1 MNQTGVYL
9 IAAAFAL
16 HGFGMLLAG
25 LRMPVTLQREGQP
38 FGHSWLL
45 SRLGLQTETVLAT
58 IIWGLAGIG
67 FIVAGVGFALEQ
79 GWWVLGAWLG
89 APLTIA
95 AVALWFGAV
104 PAGTYAGGVL
114 AALTIGALVWIQT
127 R

>member
-1 MNQTGVYL
+1 MEDWGLYL

-16 HGFGMLLAG
+16 NGFGMLIAG
-25 LRMPVTLQREGQP
+25 LRMPVSLQREGDD

-45 SRLGLQTETVLAT
+45 SKLGPQTEAILAT

-67 FIVAGVGFALEQ
+67 FIVAGVGLALGQ
-79 GWWVLGAWLG
+79 GWWVYGAWLG
-89 APLTIA
+89 APLTIT

-104 PAGTYAGGVL
+104 PSGTYAGGVL
-114 AALTIGALVWIQT
+114 AALTIGALVWLQT